1 MTEALESN
9 IDFLEADISLGQLNG
24 TGPEIPIMAHP
35 PVTDSDLSLAG
46 FLDMYFEANSSKGM
60 KLDFKDISVL
70 EDSLLEIK
78 SRDWINGVELWLNAD
93 ILPGPNNN
101 YSEPVSAEEFLS
113 RTSFYFP
120 EATLSVGWKTDFG
133 RPADS
138 FSWSCCPA
146 DSVLLTHSPRS
157 FLSLFIS
164 IFLLIICY
172 GKFFICLLACGDTCY
187 GFGVF
192 QDIRDGDYSFENI
205 EEMID
210 VLRHCNITQPVTFPV
225 RAGIAASPISQKTL
239 PYLLSQ
245 IPGSTLTFWSA
256 SQDCVDYYGVASLI
270 NSIGRSKSYIDVP
283 ANQRDKIFRYLS

>member
-1 MTEALESN
+1 ESLQVEDLTQVTWAHGVNSIYSMTEALESN

-120 EATLSVGWKTDFG
+120 EATLSVGWKTD
-133 RPADS
+133 
-138 FSWSCCPA
+138 
-146 DSVLLTHSPRS
+146 
-157 FLSLFIS
+157 
-164 IFLLIICY
+164 
-172 GKFFICLLACGDTCY
+172 Y

-270 NSIGRSKSYIDVP
+270 NSIGRSQWYNI
-283 ANQRDKIFRYLS
+283 IC